1 MKRIALIRS
10 IDVKQAQP
18 MLFSMSKELSK
29 FASLKLFYS
38 DGECGK
44 KDFCGEFEHFENSL
58 SLVELAD
65 KVLSWN
71 PDVVIS
77 ISIPDNN
84 ALRDAVLA
92 DYLKIKGVNFI
103 AHPIHSTLLLS
114 NKWETTKYLKSMG
127 VSVPKTVYAS
137 GDLISNRVDSYS
149 SIYVDVLI
157 NELNNLEFPL
167 IAKPLW
173 DSMSQGIKILKDMEE
188 TRSFLSTL
196 TVDYI
201 FQEYIL
207 GELLGIE
214 TITHNENVYFQPL
227 VRKYTSEN
235 LVPFDHLRYGPY
247 NGIPKVLLDRMKKKI
262 RNVCLDLKLN
272 GSIEF
277 EMIYDRKANNIY
289 ILEINPRISG
299 MTNLSSLISGV
310 NSYTLLGQI
319 EKIDTM
325 VSKERYVAEVPLRK
339 LNDEFIEKIKKI
351 NEIESIQSVSYH
363 TGKQQVKTLIA
374 SDSLSQVIKTIFLLN
389 EYGLIPN
396 NIMKECLML
405 NEMSQSD

>member
-1 MKRIALIRS
+1 MW
-10 IDVKQAQP
+10 
-18 MLFSMSKELSK
+18 E
-29 FASLKLFYS
+29 
-38 DGECGK
+38 

-103 AHPIHSTLLLS
+103 AHPIQSTLLLS

-188 TRSFLSTL
+188 TRSF
-196 TVDYI
+196 YR
-201 FQEYIL
+201 
-207 GELLGIE
+207 
-214 TITHNENVYFQPL
+214 P
-227 VRKYTSEN
+227 
-235 LVPFDHLRYGPY
+235 
-247 NGIPKVLLDRMKKKI
+247 
-262 RNVCLDLKLN
+262 
-272 GSIEF
+272 
-277 EMIYDRKANNIY
+277 
-289 ILEINPRISG
+289 
-299 MTNLSSLISGV
+299 
-310 NSYTLLGQI
+310 
-319 EKIDTM
+319 
-325 VSKERYVAEVPLRK
+325 
-339 LNDEFIEKIKKI
+339 
-351 NEIESIQSVSYH
+351 
-363 TGKQQVKTLIA
+363 
-374 SDSLSQVIKTIFLLN
+374 
-389 EYGLIPN
+389 
-396 NIMKECLML
+396 
-405 NEMSQSD
+405 

>member
-10 IDVKQAQP
+10 VDVKQAQP
-18 MLFSMSKELSK
+18 MFFSMSKELSK

-38 DGECGK
+38 DGECGE

-65 KVLSWN
+65 QVLSWN

-114 NKWETTKYLKSMG
+114 NKWETTKYLESMD
-127 VSVPKTVYAS
+127 VIVPKTVYAS

-157 NELNNLEFPL
+157 SELNDLEFPL

-188 TRSFLSTL
+188 ALSFLSTL

-201 FQEYIL
+201 FQEYVL

-247 NGIPKVLLDRMKKKI
+247 NGIPKDLLERMKKKI
-262 RNVCLDLKLN
+262 RNICLDLKLN

-277 EMIYDRKANNIY
+277 EMIYDRNTNNIY
-289 ILEINPRISG
+289 TLEINPRISG

-319 EKIDTM
+319 EKIDTV

-339 LNDEFIEKIKKI
+339 LNDKFMEKIKKI
-351 NEIESIQSVSYH
+351 NEIESVQSVSYH

-374 SDSLSQVIKTIFLLN
+374 SDSLSQVIKTICLLN
-389 EYGLIPN
+389 EYGLIPS

>member
-1 MKRIALIRS
+1 M
-10 IDVKQAQP
+10 
-18 MLFSMSKELSK
+18 
-29 FASLKLFYS
+29 
-38 DGECGK
+38 
-44 KDFCGEFEHFENSL
+44 
-58 SLVELAD
+58 
-65 KVLSWN
+65 
-71 PDVVIS
+71 
-77 ISIPDNN
+77 
-84 ALRDAVLA
+84 
-92 DYLKIKGVNFI
+92 
-103 AHPIHSTLLLS
+103 
-114 NKWETTKYLKSMG
+114 
-127 VSVPKTVYAS
+127 
-137 GDLISNRVDSYS
+137 DSYS

-277 EMIYDRKANNIY
+277 EMIYDRNANNIY

-319 EKIDTM
+319 EKIDIM

-339 LNDEFIEKIKKI
+339 LNDESIEKIKKI

>member
-1 MKRIALIRS
+1 M
-10 IDVKQAQP
+10 
-18 MLFSMSKELSK
+18 
-29 FASLKLFYS
+29 
-38 DGECGK
+38 
-44 KDFCGEFEHFENSL
+44 
-58 SLVELAD
+58 AD

-103 AHPIHSTLLLS
+103 AHPIQSTLLLS

-247 NGIPKVLLDRMKKKI
+247 NGIPKVLLDRMKKK
-262 RNVCLDLKLN
+262 L
-272 GSIEF
+272 
-277 EMIYDRKANNIY
+277 EM
-289 ILEINPRISG
+289 
-299 MTNLSSLISGV
+299 
-310 NSYTLLGQI
+310 
-319 EKIDTM
+319 
-325 VSKERYVAEVPLRK
+325 YVW
-339 LNDEFIEKIKKI
+339 I
-351 NEIESIQSVSYH
+351 
-363 TGKQQVKTLIA
+363 
-374 SDSLSQVIKTIFLLN
+374 
-389 EYGLIPN
+389 
-396 NIMKECLML
+396 
-405 NEMSQSD
+405 